1 MKKTLILLALLVSS
15 TVYSAEEKTILKC
28 NGANCYKESRIT
40 EVKKNN
46 VEIKLSQ
53 LTSGMCL
60 VDLEKEE
67 TFKIIE
73 ADQKSKKIIMVQETT
88 EGDLVILKRILKF
101 YNDKSF
107 NRQLRILPCAQ
118 TDTKVFVDEERTQ
131 KCLKTSSK
139 YAQKYFCAKERLTNF

>member
-1 MKKTLILLALLVSS
+1 MKKTLILLALLVFS

-28 NGANCYKESRIT
+28 NGVNCYKESRIT

-46 VEIKLSQ
+46 IEIKLSQ

-60 VDLEKEE
+60 EKEE
-67 TFKIIE
+67 TFKVIE

-118 TDTKVFVDEERTQ
+118 TDTKVLVDEERTQ

-139 YAQKYFCAKERLTNF
+139 YAQKYFCEKERLTNF